1 MFRGNA
7 YTSDGQVRIE
17 RHFDDVYQ
25 DDFVVR
31 SMKMLRVPCAAA
43 AAAAVYTQTSSN
55 TKE

>member
-43 AAAAVYTQTSSN
+43 AAAVYTQTSSN